1 MLQFNK
7 SEATNKNAVYL
18 ETVNTGSGYYDLL
31 KVVYSQSYD
40 LSSGSFDVTATSV
53 PNAYRHW
60 LVISNS
66 GSVVP
71 TPSGQYDVKIYTYE
85 TGSGEAIWGTF
96 SSTWTSVTETWSAV
110 GSAEDILL
118 DLLYSDR
125 VFVSGS
131 NETSITQYV
140 SSNENGTYVTYNG

>member
-1 MLQFNK
+1 MLQFNR
-7 SEATNKNAVYL
+7 SETTNKNAVYL
-18 ETVNTGSGYYDLL
+18 ETVNTGSNYYDKL

-60 LVISNS
+60 LVISND
-66 GSVVP
+66 GTVVP

-85 TGSGEAIWGTF
+85 TGSGPAIWGTYAF
-96 SSTWTSVTETWSAV
+96 TWEATSATW
-110 GSAEDILL
+110 GTIGDEDVLL

-125 VFVSGS
+125 AFVSGS

-140 SSNENGTYVTYNG
+140 SSNENGAYITYNG